1 MLIYTVVD
9 DSLDLIFQ
17 CDETAKVKEKNML
30 LESWSIIKLRQQM
43 NQIPLLIQWIWH
55 MKYNQWLFDS
65 LNMIYCQNT
74 LTKFYVQVQ
83 YLCKTKTLKVVY
95 LIC

>member
-30 LESWSIIKLRQQM
+30 LES
-43 NQIPLLIQWIWH
+43 
-55 MKYNQWLFDS
+55 
-65 LNMIYCQNT
+65 
-74 LTKFYVQVQ
+74 
-83 YLCKTKTLKVVY
+83 
-95 LIC
+95 